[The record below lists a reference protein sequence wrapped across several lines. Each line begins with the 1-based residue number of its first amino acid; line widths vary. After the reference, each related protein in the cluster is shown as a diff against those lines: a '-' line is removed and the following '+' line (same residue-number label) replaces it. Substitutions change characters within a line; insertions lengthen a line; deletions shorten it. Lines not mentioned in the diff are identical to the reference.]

1 MQVSDVLLDALGGLL
16 GGKVSKMQ
24 TAFSTELNFEK
35 YSNLSLSAG
44 QIEEKEV
51 QIKNE
56 RLKHQTQLLEK
67 QFKDTYDAILKKEEK
82 ERANKLLEE
91 KNRDIFL
98 ENELKKHNN
107 CKIKLTI
114 KNKATNIT
122 ISIFCCC
129 SETIELIKYKI
140 KKVTGILRKNQLLS
154 YSGKYLYDNST
165 KLIDYNITSNSLL
178 ELIEEC
184 DYTFIKT
191 LTGQTICF
199 YFCPSNTIEETKIK
213 IFFKEGIPPDQQRLI
228 FAGKQLEDNR
238 TLADYNIQR
247 ESTLH
252 LVLRLRGGG
261 FTEYHLP
268 DNLFD
273 PQYDYDFTNINDKGK
288 KFKRGGYEYK
298 RPCGWKRYALKVE
311 DKYKDKEWLGSNGNS
326 KNDSEWAVSYHGT
339 KIYCAE
345 PIAKEGLKPGT
356 NNVYGVGV
364 YCTPNISTAEQYSE
378 TFTNPQTGKKYKIVF
393 QNRVKPSSIVKCKSK
408 GGPDDYWYIPDGK
421 DIRPYSIC
429 VKEVK

>member
-1 MQVSDVLLDALGGLL
+1 MAVSEILLDALGGLL
-16 GGKVSKMQ
+16 GGKVSKMK
-24 TAFSTELNFEK
+24 TEFSTELNFEK
-35 YSNLSLSAG
+35 YANLSLSAG
-44 QIEEKEV
+44 QIEEEEAQLEKEKEQK
-51 QIKNE
+51 QI
-56 RLKHQTQLLEK
+56 QLLES
-67 QFKDTYDAILKKEEK
+67 QYKEEYEK
-82 ERANKLLEE
+82 TSKKDEEIKASNILDE
-91 KNRDIFL
+91 KNRDIVL
-98 ENELKKHNN
+98 ENELKNHNN
-107 CKIKLTI
+107 CKIELTI
-114 KNKATNIT
+114 KNQYTDET

-129 SETIELIKYKI
+129 SETIELVNLKI
-140 KKVTGILRKNQLLS
+140 KKATGILRKKQTLY
-154 YSGKYLYDNST
+154 YSGECLHEKN
-165 KLIDYNITSNSLL
+165 KLIDYNIKSNSLL
-178 ELIEEC
+178 KLIESN
-184 DYTFIKT
+184 DVLFIKT
-191 LTGQTICF
+191 LTGKTLRF
-199 YFCPSNTIEETKIK
+199 YFNLLNTIDELKSK
-213 IFFKEGIPPDQQRLI
+213 IFSEEGIPPDQQRLI
-228 FAGKQLEDNR
+228 FAGKQLEDNM
-238 TLADYNIQR
+238 TIADYNIQGD
-247 ESTLH
+247 STLH

-261 FTEYHLP
+261 FSEYHLP

-288 KFKRGGYEYK
+288 KFKRGGLEYK

-378 TFTNPQTGKKYKIVF
+378 TFTNPQTKKKYKIVF
-393 QNRVKPSSIVKCKSK
+393 QNRVKPSAIVKCKSK